1 MATIRPRLLI
11 VDDDIE
17 AAPLLRQI
25 LSDIGETFCSTSGPD
40 ALVFI
45 AKNQPDLV
53 LIDAR
58 MPGMDGFEI
67 CSTIRKETSCRNLPV
82 ILITAVNDPDSETLG
97 LACGAADCIS
107 RPLNATLVK
116 ERIRT
121 HLALRLKGSEQLSG
135 RAVFR
140 QAEAELQPSQHMLK
154 NLTANLP
161 GMLYQYRLYP
171 DGRSSCPFISASVR
185 EICGLSP
192 EELQKDAT
200 PWINLT
206 HPDDREELVQTGMES
221 ARTLQPWRLE
231 YRALLPGKGVRWLSG
246 EASPQKLEDGSFL
259 WHGYIRDITESKNAK
274 ERERRLMNMYRA
286 LSETSEAILHLKDE
300 SALFPLVCR
309 IAVEYGAMLLAWVG
323 IPDADNRFAAV
334 ASHGKIDQAY
344 TGHIT
349 VRSDKSTPEGRGPAG
364 TAYRD
369 RRPVVVNDFATD
381 ETMAPWRERAIKE
394 GLNSMA
400 AVPILKAGNPYA
412 VLIVYSDHVGAFD
425 DEIMR
430 LLEEM
435 TANISFALDNFDR
448 EALRHQAESALRQS
462 EARLKGF
469 YNAGL
474 IGVIYWKTSG
484 EIVEANDKFL
494 EMTGYG
500 REDIQAGRIDWI
512 KMTPTLYLER
522 DRQAVSELME
532 AGIHQVVEK
541 EYIRKDDTCI
551 PVIVARA
558 RLDESKSDG
567 VAFVMDITERKKA
580 QAALQLTQIAVD
592 RAINPVC
599 LVAPDGRIHFVN
611 EAACRHLGYSS
622 EEFRG
627 LTIPDI
633 NPIKPIDEWK
643 TYWEMLKEKKFCKF
657 ESVHRKKDGHLFP
670 VEIISNYINHEGQ
683 EYSFAFWRDITEDKK
698 SEELIWKQANFD
710 ALTGLP
716 NRRMF
721 LERLEQDILK
731 AQRTQTPLTV
741 MYLDLDYFKDVNDT
755 LGHDKGDLLLKEAA
769 RRISNCIRKTDTV
782 ARLGGDE
789 FTIVLAEMSDLDG
802 AERIARNILE
812 KLAEPYFLED
822 EVAYVSASV
831 GIALYPGD
839 ASGSESLLKYADQA
853 MYASKERGKNRY
865 SYYDATMQE
874 AAVFRHQ
881 IVKHMHSALENRQ
894 FHLVYQPIVELATN
908 AVYKAEA
915 LLRWHHPERG
925 LIGPAEFIPFA
936 EQTGLIVE
944 IGNWVFREAARTVK
958 HLRETFHPGFQISVN
973 KSPVQFRKHGSL
985 YKTWFNYMH
994 ELGLAGCSVA
1004 IEITES
1010 LLMDSTGLVTKK
1022 LNAFRRQ
1029 GMQISLDDF
1038 GTGYSSLSYLKKF
1051 NIDYLKID
1059 RAFVSHLTD
1068 GSDDMALCE
1077 AIIVMAHKLGI
1088 KVIAEGIETEEQRR
1102 LLVSAGCD
1110 FGQGYLFSRPISAEK
1125 LDEFLSAD
1133 ARSTAP

>member
-17 AAPLLRQI
+17 AVLLQRI
-25 LSDIGETFCSTSGPD
+25 LSDIGETFFSTCGPD
-40 ALVFI
+40 ALAFI

-58 MPGMDGFEI
+58 MPGMAGFEA
-67 CSTIRKETSCRNLPV
+67 CSAIWEEASRRNIPV
-82 ILITAVNDPDSETLG
+82 ILITAGNDPDSETLG
-97 LACGAADCIS
+97 LACGAADCVS
-107 RPLNATLVK
+107 RPLNAALVK
-116 ERIRT
+116 ARVRT
-121 HLALRLKGSEQLSG
+121 HLALRLKGNEQLSG
-135 RAVFR
+135 RAKLRPDGAER
-140 QAEAELQPSQHMLK
+140 QPGQHMLK
-154 NLTANLP
+154 NLTAHLP

-171 DGRSSCPFISASVR
+171 DGRSSCPFISESVR
-185 EICGLSP
+185 EICGLAP
-192 EELQKDAT
+192 DDLRKDAT
-200 PWINLT
+200 PWTGLT
-206 HPDDREELVQTGMES
+206 HPDDRDGLRQTGMES

-231 YRALLPGKGVRWLSG
+231 YRAILPGKGVRWLSG
-246 EASPQKLEDGSFL
+246 EARPEKLEDGSIL

-274 ERERRLMNMYRA
+274 ERERRLMTMYRA
-286 LSETSEAILHLKDE
+286 LSETNEAILHLQDE

-309 IAVEYGAMLLAWVG
+309 IAVDYGAMLLAWVG
-323 IPDADNRFAAV
+323 VPDAGNRFVAV
-334 ASHGKIDQAY
+334 AGHGRIDKAY

-349 VRSDKSTPEGRGPAG
+349 VRSDKNTPEGPAS
-364 TAYRD
+364 TTYREQ
-369 RRPVVVNDFATD
+369 RPVVVNDVATD
-381 ETMAPWRERAIKE
+381 ETMLPWKERMIKE
-394 GLNSMA
+394 GLNSLA
-400 AVPILKAGNPYA
+400 TVPILKAGNSYA
-412 VLIVYSDHVGAFD
+412 VLFVYSDQVGAFD

-474 IGVIYWKTSG
+474 IGVIYWKISG
-484 EIVEANDKFL
+484 EIIEANDKFL
-494 EMTGYG
+494 EMTGYD
-500 REDIQAGRIDWI
+500 REDLQAGRIDWI
-512 KMTPTLYLER
+512 KMTPPRYRAR
-522 DRQAVSELME
+522 DRLAVSELME
-532 AGIHQVVEK
+532 TRMHQVVEK
-541 EYIRKDDTCI
+541 EYTRKDGTGI
-551 PVIVARA
+551 PIIVARA
-558 RLDESKSDG
+558 RLEESKSDG

-580 QAALQLTQIAVD
+580 EEALQLMQISVD

-622 EEFRG
+622 EEFLG
-627 LTIPDI
+627 LTIPDV
-633 NPIKPIDEWK
+633 NPGTPIDEWK
-643 TYWEMLKEKKFCKF
+643 TFWEMLKEKKFCKF
-657 ESVHRKKDGHLFP
+657 ESIHRKKDGHLFP
-670 VEIISNYINHEGQ
+670 VEIIANYINHEGQ

-710 ALTGLP
+710 TLTGLP

-769 RRISNCIRKTDTV
+769 ARISDCIRKTDTV

-802 AERIARNILE
+802 TERIARDILE

-831 GIALYPGD
+831 GIALYPSD

-865 SYYDATMQE
+865 SYYDAAMQE

-881 IVKHMHSALENRQ
+881 IIKHMHSALENRQ
-894 FHLVYQPIVELATN
+894 FQLAYQPIVELATN
-908 AVYKAEA
+908 AIYKAEA

-925 LIGPAEFIPFA
+925 LIGPSEFIPLA

-994 ELGLAGCSVA
+994 ELGLAGGSVA

-1010 LLMDSTGLVTKK
+1010 LLMDSTGLGHEKT
-1022 LNAFRRQ
+1022 
-1029 GMQISLDDF
+1029 
-1038 GTGYSSLSYLKKF
+1038 
-1051 NIDYLKID
+1051 
-1059 RAFVSHLTD
+1059 
-1068 GSDDMALCE
+1068 
-1077 AIIVMAHKLGI
+1077 
-1088 KVIAEGIETEEQRR
+1088 EG
-1102 LLVSAGCD
+1102 VSAPGHAN
-1110 FGQGYLFSRPISAEK
+1110 IA
-1125 LDEFLSAD
+1125 
-1133 ARSTAP
+1133 